1 MFGFNK
7 KDKEKFTLPVDA
19 DEHEMTDEEMEN
31 VSSLGVSDFA
41 RYLTDEETRQIITS
55 SKNSAEAMYKMQTI
69 VAERKNQEPYVYEES
84 KRRSR

>member
-7 KDKEKFTLPVDA
+7 KDKEKFTLPADA
-19 DEHEMTDEEMEN
+19 NEHEMTEEEMEK

-55 SKNSAEAMYKMQTI
+55 SKNSAEAMYKMQAI

-84 KRRSR
+84 KGRSR